1 MARGGRAAS
10 TKGATMTRLSRSN
23 SALRQSKNLVF
34 VGFLALSLVS
44 AVSAVSA
51 EPGPPPPAGKSYQ
64 DESKPESKPE
74 PRGPHPRG
82 SASALVQDFYEKL
95 GRGDLPGMM
104 EDFAKDAKW
113 ILYGPA
119 GIPFAGVH
127 EGRDGIRAFIET
139 FGKNANVT
147 RFEPKEFLSDKRKV
161 VVHGYEEATAT
172 PTGKSWKAH
181 WTHSFTVERGK
192 IVLVEEVLD
201 TAPVLAAFQ
210 P

>member
-1 MARGGRAAS
+1 MARSLHGMNRFLFRPES
-10 TKGATMTRLSRSN
+10 
-23 SALRQSKNLVF
+23 LVF
-34 VGFLALSLVS
+34 AGLLAFS
-44 AVSAVSA
+44 AVSAD
-51 EPGPPPPAGKSYQ
+51 PGPPPPAGKQYQ
-64 DESKPESKPE
+64 DEAQAEG
-74 PRGPHPRG
+74 RGGPFHRT
-82 SASALVQDFYEKL
+82 ASAVVRDFYDEL
-95 GRGDLPGMM
+95 GQGDLPGML

-113 ILYGPA
+113 VLYGPS

-127 EGRDGIRAFIET
+127 EGREGIRAFIES
-139 FGKNANVT
+139 FGRNAKVT
-147 RFEPKEFLSDKRKV
+147 RFEPKEFLADKRKV

-172 PTGKSWKAH
+172 PTGKAWKAH